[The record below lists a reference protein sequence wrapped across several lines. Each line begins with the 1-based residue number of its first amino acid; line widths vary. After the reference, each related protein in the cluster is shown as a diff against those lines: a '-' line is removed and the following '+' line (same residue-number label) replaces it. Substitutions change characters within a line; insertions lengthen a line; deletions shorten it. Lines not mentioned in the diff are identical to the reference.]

1 MLAPF
6 RSPPTHPPREKKK
19 DDRVL
24 CTTYWASPSHTAQ
37 RRCDRSARGGTTT
50 HHVPPKR
57 SQTVPNGQAFR
68 TVWDRSVVTSLVG
81 TLGMTNL
88 PGNHQV
94 TRDSYSFKFV
104 IPLKVCVHRNVVK

>member
-1 MLAPF
+1 MYDILGQSLPYRAATL
-6 RSPPTHPPREKKK
+6 RSVRARRHH
-19 DDRVL
+19 
-24 CTTYWASPSHTAQ
+24 HTSRA
-37 RRCDRSARGGTTT
+37 T
-50 HHVPPKR
+50 
-57 SQTVPNGQAFR
+57 QTIPNGQAFR

-88 PGNHQV
+88 PSNHQV